1 MSSEAVAGA
10 ELQSSGGT
18 EAVLNGAVAA
28 SGVPSARAAG
38 DDGSLDRECESLTK
52 NAPGGGQ
59 NATQDRS
66 NGVITPPLPKG
77 CVPLS
82 HQVAGHMYGKG
93 TSKAGLLQ
101 DGMGT
106 VLKPGQNAC
115 RGKRERTF
123 YHNVTRPDQS
133 NPLYTSLR
141 PFVPRFYGTFV
152 SPEDPSLVYLKIND
166 VTLRFRKPCV
176 MDVKIGCKSYEDGVS
191 LRKVELAKEKY
202 PNLEKIG
209 FQILGM
215 RVYHPATDEF
225 ECRDKFYGRSLQGD
239 NVIEGFAR
247 YLNVV
252 DDVRIDVV
260 PEFLKQMRR
269 IERWFTN
276 QKQLNFYSS
285 SLLFVY
291 EGAVTPSPSQP
302 LTETVATP
310 ENDGLSNSQPVP
322 NFVSYSQLKRVGPK
336 SKQSA
341 SAVESLPPDSNV
353 FPEQGEHPPEENGFV
368 NRLPTYQESIAA
380 KLGHKG
386 GTGPVEGG
394 LSNGAEGAISNG
406 GQAEPQ
412 LLDINGRL
420 TVSQMRERQRSL
432 SNGQSDSPS
441 QPEQPEGEPMTVA
454 DVHTDQFQPIEAADV
469 SADQIDEEKESDSK
483 LALVKMIDFTHVVD
497 ADRTDENYLFGLRN
511 VIRYFEM
518 LLNVYGTK

>member
-1 MSSEAVAGA
+1 
-10 ELQSSGGT
+10 
-18 EAVLNGAVAA
+18 
-28 SGVPSARAAG
+28 
-38 DDGSLDRECESLTK
+38 
-52 NAPGGGQ
+52 
-59 NATQDRS
+59 
-66 NGVITPPLPKG
+66 
-77 CVPLS
+77 
-82 HQVAGHMYGKG
+82 
-93 TSKAGLLQ
+93 
-101 DGMGT
+101 MGT

-115 RGKRERTF
+115 RGKRELAF
-123 YHNVTRPDQS
+123 YQNVTRPDQS

-141 PFVPRFYGTFV
+141 PLVPGFYGTFV
-152 SPEDPSLVYLKIND
+152 SPEDPSLVYLKIKD
-166 VTLRFRKPCV
+166 VTARFRKPCV

-260 PEFLKQMRR
+260 PEFLKQIRR

-276 QKQLNFYSS
+276 QKQLHFYSS

-291 EGAVTPSPSQP
+291 EGAVTPASAQSVV
-302 LTETVATP
+302 ETPTAQ
-310 ENDGLSNSQPVP
+310 ENDGISSSPP
-322 NFVSYSQLKRVGPK
+322 NFVSYSQLKRVSPK

-341 SAVESLPPDSNV
+341 SAPEGLPSNSSA
-353 FPEQGEHPPEENGFV
+353 FLEQEEHLPVENGFI

-380 KLGHKG
+380 KFG
-386 GTGPVEGG
+386 GRGGAGPVEGG
-394 LSNGAEGAISNG
+394 LSNGVEWGDNNG
-406 GQAEPQ
+406 VQTEPR

-420 TVSQMRERQRSL
+420 TVSQMRERQGSL
-432 SNGQSDSPS
+432 SQSNSQFDLPSPLK
-441 QPEQPEGEPMTVA
+441 QEEELPLKA
-454 DVHTDQFQPIEAADV
+454 NTDTLPSEEAA
-469 SADQIDEEKESDSK
+469 SAATNQIEEEKESESK
-483 LALVKMIDFTHVVD
+483 LALVKMIDFTHVVE
-497 ADRTDENYLFGLRN
+497 ADRTDENYLFGLKN

-518 LLNVYGTK
+518 LRNVYGNK